1 MSKVLLAR
9 AYFVYPVD
17 LRSSGA
23 ALLIDELISGDVSWI
38 NEIFTRYWFETVIH
52 RLNPVLDNAISAFT
66 SSSAVHRRSSSTPHA
81 FFSNDIYTHLFGHD
95 GWWN

>member
-9 AYFVYPVD
+9 AYFVHPVD

-38 NEIFTRYWFETVIH
+38 NEIFTRY
-52 RLNPVLDNAISAFT
+52 
-66 SSSAVHRRSSSTPHA
+66 
-81 FFSNDIYTHLFGHD
+81 
-95 GWWN
+95 